1 MPMHKQLHQGKVIVV
16 HAPNLPA
23 SCKHRQSLELQAK
36 NSPSISVELS
46 RTNTTAS
53 CNPSQRRRQQRSSL
67 HRQESWFRHSMPPA
81 INRDFESL
89 EHLQTQETSN
99 GLDEQLAASLSG
111 KLPVLSHT
119 SIHLNSANSN
129 LGFIDSDTPNTPITP
144 QSSSLAGT
152 LSSCQP
158 PAEPGGSRHRSS
170 RNRKDSRASIL
181 SNAARGIRM
190 TTSFLRRK
198 RKEYEDD
205 DEEPPN
211 FGSYDSTDDDKRI
224 ITLNGPQ
231 PTKYCNNRISTAK
244 YNVLTFIPSFLFEQ
258 FRRYSNIFFL
268 LIALLQQIPDVS
280 PTGRYT
286 TLVPLVF
293 ILSVSAIKEI
303 IEDVKRHRA
312 DNEINHRVI
321 ERLENGTWTTV
332 RWSELTVGDIIKV
345 VIDTFF
351 PADLILLSSS
361 EPQAMCFIETANLDG
376 ETNLKIRQ
384 GMPSTAKLLDTKDLT
399 QLQGRIE
406 CELPNRLL
414 YEFNGVLKEFGKP
427 AVPLGNDQVLQRGAM
442 LRNTPWIF
450 GVVIYSG
457 HETKL
462 MKNSTSAPLK
472 RSTVDKLTNTQI
484 LMLFMILISL
494 CITSGLCN
502 LFWTQKHSPTDW
514 YLGIGD
520 FKSLSLG
527 YNLLTFFILY
537 NNLIPISLQV
547 TLELVRFLQAIF
559 INYDIEMYHAESNMP
574 ASARTSNLNEELGL
588 IKYIFSD
595 KTGTL
600 TRNVMEFKKCSIAK
614 RIYQTERTPE
624 ESELVQ
630 NILRRHESSRDIEEF
645 LVLLSVCHTVIPEK
659 KEDGTIIYHAA
670 SPDERALVDGARRF
684 GYIFDTRTPE
694 YVEINALGKRM
705 RFEVLNV
712 LEFTSQRKRMSV
724 IVRTPEGKIK
734 LFTKGADSVIYE
746 RLSPRDQAYREA
758 TLQHLEEFASEG
770 LRTLC
775 LAVADIDPE
784 VYEEWTHT
792 HHKASIALQYR
803 ESKLEDSSNL
813 IETNLRL
820 LGATAI
826 EDKLQDGVPETID
839 ALLQAG
845 IYIWVLTGDKQETAI
860 NIGYS
865 CKLISNT
872 MDILILN
879 EGSLDATRDAV
890 LRHVGEFKSSSTK
903 DANVALVIDGK
914 SLKYA
919 LTCDLRG
926 DFQELCLMCRVVI
939 CCRVSPI
946 QKAEVVDMVTQS
958 TKAVTLAIGDGAN
971 DVAMI
976 QKASVGI
983 GISGVEGLQAA
994 CASDYSIAQ
1003 FRFLRRLILVHGA
1016 WNYARISKLILYSF
1030 YKNVCLYVIEL
1041 WFALYS
1047 GWSGQILFE
1056 RWTIGLYNVVFTAMP
1071 PFAIGL
1077 FEKFCTADTM
1087 LRYPLLYKP
1096 SQNAKLFNVRVFWI
1110 WIFNAL
1116 LHSVFLFWLP
1126 LFAFESESIWS
1137 DGKTSDY
1144 LLLGNMVYTYV
1155 IVTVCLKAG
1164 LITSSW
1170 TWLTHAAI
1178 WGSILLWFLFVLIY
1192 SHIWPS
1198 LSFASNFAGMD
1209 SQLLSTPVFWFA
1221 LVLVPIASLLIDVIC
1236 KLIHNTV
1243 FKTLTDAVREQEIQ
1257 RNDPSQ
1263 VMEESRSS
1271 FTETARLLRNVFTRR
1286 ANTRVE
1292 TELELS
1298 HGYAFSQEEGGAV
1311 PQSIVIRAY
1320 DTNLPK
1326 PEGN

>member
-1 MPMHKQLHQGKVIVV
+1 MPMHRQLHQGKVIVV
-16 HAPNLPA
+16 HAPNLPG

-312 DNEINHRVI
+312 DNEINHRLI

-414 YEFNGVLKEFGKP
+414 YEFNGVLKEFGRP
-427 AVPLGNDQVLQRGAM
+427 PVPLGNDQVLQRGAM
-442 LRNTPWIF
+442 LRNTAWIF

-1221 LVLVPIASLLIDVIC
+1221 LILVPIASLLIDVIC

-1271 FTETARLLRNVFTRR
+1271 TMYALGSIIRY
-1286 ANTRVE
+1286 
-1292 TELELS
+1292 
-1298 HGYAFSQEEGGAV
+1298 GYAFSQEEGGAV

>member
-1 MPMHKQLHQGKVIVV
+1 MTDPNRNNSPNSNPNPNPNPTNINGNHKSTNGSSQTE
-16 HAPNLPA
+16 PA
-23 SCKHRQSLELQAK
+23 SCSTSVNPAHNSGAGTGSGSNRFQLPPAWATVPEKFQSW
-36 NSPSISVELS
+36 
-46 RTNTTAS
+46 
-53 CNPSQRRRQQRSSL
+53 CQRRLRRL
-67 HRQESWFRHSMPPA
+67 RGEALRHTATTGP
-81 INRDFESL
+81 
-89 EHLQTQETSN
+89 TSF
-99 GLDEQLAASLSG
+99 A
-111 KLPVLSHT
+111 PH
-119 SIHLNSANSN
+119 
-129 LGFIDSDTPNTPITP
+129 
-144 QSSSLAGT
+144 AGT
-152 LSSCQP
+152 VNYVDSSGDSATDVDGRIAPRQLP
-158 PAEPGGSRHRSS
+158 KKP
-170 RNRKDSRASIL
+170 RKCKVCLEKIKRLIL
-181 SNAARGIRM
+181 EKVC
-190 TTSFLRRK
+190 RRK
-198 RKEYEDD
+198 PKCKDD

-1271 FTETARLLRNVFTRR
+1271 EIRFKHDLDKRSSAKREKARMRDYHSGQSIEFSGRR
-1286 ANTRVE
+1286 LRVE
-1292 TELELS
+1292 HLDFDEDLEAMNQQREYHRRRHRWQGSEIL
-1298 HGYAFSQEEGGAV
+1298 HM
-1311 PQSIVIRAY
+1311 
-1320 DTNLPK
+1320 
-1326 PEGN
+1326 

>member
-1 MPMHKQLHQGKVIVV
+1 MTDPNRNYNPNRDPNPNNTNGNHKSRNG
-16 HAPNLPA
+16 APQAESA
-23 SCKHRQSLELQAK
+23 SCSTRVNPAYDSGSGSGSGRRFQLPPAWATMPEKFQLWCQDCLRRLRGEALRHTATTRPTSFA
-36 NSPSISVELS
+36 PDAG
-46 RTNTTAS
+46 TNTGETDEHAVHYVENSSESITEADGATA
-53 CNPSQRRRQQRSSL
+53 PR
-67 HRQESWFRHSMPPA
+67 P
-81 INRDFESL
+81 
-89 EHLQTQETSN
+89 
-99 GLDEQLAASLSG
+99 
-111 KLPVLSHT
+111 LPKRE
-119 SIHLNSANSN
+119 
-129 LGFIDSDTPNTPITP
+129 GEK
-144 QSSSLAGT
+144 
-152 LSSCQP
+152 C
-158 PAEPGGSRHRSS
+158 EW
-170 RNRKDSRASIL
+170 L
-181 SNAARGIRM
+181 SNVKSHIVEKI
-190 TTSFLRRK
+190 FKRK
-198 RKEYEDD
+198 RKCKDD

-211 FGSYDSTDDDKRI
+211 FGSYASTDDEKRI
-224 ITLNGPQ
+224 IVLNGSQ

-312 DNEINHRVI
+312 DNEINHRLI
-321 ERLENGTWTTV
+321 ERLENGAWTTV

-361 EPQAMCFIETANLDG
+361 EPQGMCFIETANLDG

-384 GMPSTAKLLDTKDLT
+384 GMTSTAKLLDTKDLT
-399 QLQGRIE
+399 QLQGKIE

-414 YEFNGVLKEFGKP
+414 YEFNGVLKEYGKP
-427 AVPLGNDQVLQRGAM
+427 LVPLGNDQVLQRGAM
-442 LRNTPWIF
+442 LRNTAWIF

-484 LMLFMILISL
+484 LMLFMILITL

-502 LFWTQKHSPTDW
+502 LFWTQKHSITDW

-520 FKSLSLG
+520 FVSLSLG

-559 INYDIEMYHAESNMP
+559 INYDIEMYHEESNMP

-614 RIYQTERTPE
+614 RIYQTEHTPE
-624 ESELVQ
+624 QSELVQ
-630 NILRRHESSRDIEEF
+630 NILRKHESSRDIEEF

-659 KEDGTIIYHAA
+659 KEDGSIIYHAA
-670 SPDERALVDGARRF
+670 SPDERALVDGARKF

-694 YVEINALGKRM
+694 YVEINALGKRL
-705 RFEVLNV
+705 RYEVLNV
-712 LEFTSQRKRMSV
+712 LEFTSSRKRMSI
-724 IVRTPEGKIK
+724 IVRTPGGRIK

-746 RLSPRDQAYREA
+746 RLSPRDQSYRES

-775 LAVADIDPE
+775 LAVADIDDE
-784 VYEEWTHT
+784 VYEEWTQT

-803 ESKLEDSSNL
+803 ESKLEDSCNL

-826 EDKLQDGVPETID
+826 EDKLQEGVPETIA
-839 ALLQAG
+839 ALLEAG

-865 CKLISNT
+865 CKLISHN

-890 LRHVGEFKSSSTK
+890 LRHVDEFKTTSTK

-914 SLKYA
+914 TLKYA

-926 DFQELCLMCRVVI
+926 DFQELCLVCRVVI

-1077 FEKFCTADTM
+1077 FEKFCTAETM
-1087 LRYPLLYKP
+1087 LKYPLLYKP

-1126 LFAFESESIWS
+1126 LCAFETEAIWS

-1144 LLLGNMVYTYV
+1144 LMLGNMVYTYV

-1178 WGSILLWFLFVLIY
+1178 WGSILLWFLFVVIY

-1198 LSFASNFAGMD
+1198 LNFASNFAGMD
-1209 SQLLSTPVFWFA
+1209 SQLLSTPVFWLA
-1221 LVLVPIASLLIDVIC
+1221 LILVPITSLLIDVIC

-1243 FKTLTDAVREQEIQ
+1243 FKTLTDAVRESEIQ

-1271 FTETARLLRNVFTRR
+1271 EYRFKHDLDQRSSTKRQQSQARYFNSRQSVEFSARHL
-1286 ANTRVE
+1286 RVE
-1292 TELELS
+1292 HLDFDEDLDSRDQQREFYRRRQRWQGSEIL
-1298 HGYAFSQEEGGAV
+1298 HM
-1311 PQSIVIRAY
+1311 
-1320 DTNLPK
+1320 
-1326 PEGN
+1326 

>member
-1 MPMHKQLHQGKVIVV
+1 MPTHKQLHQGKIVVV

-23 SCKHRQSLELQAK
+23 SCKYRQSLELQAK

-53 CNPSQRRRQQRSSL
+53 CNPSQRRRQQRASL

-312 DNEINHRVI
+312 DNEINHRLI

-361 EPQAMCFIETANLDG
+361 EPQGMCFIETANLDG

-399 QLQGRIE
+399 QLQGKIE

-414 YEFNGVLKEFGKP
+414 YEFNGVLKEFGRP

-442 LRNTPWIF
+442 LRNTAWIF

-914 SLKYA
+914 TLKYA

-1126 LFAFESESIWS
+1126 LCAFESESIWS

-1178 WGSILLWFLFVLIY
+1178 WGSILLWFLFVVIY

-1236 KLIHNTV
+1236 KLVHNTV

-1271 FTETARLLRNVFTRR
+1271 WLCIFARGRRCCTAIYCHT
-1286 ANTRVE
+1286 
-1292 TELELS
+1292 
-1298 HGYAFSQEEGGAV
+1298 G
-1311 PQSIVIRAY
+1311 I
-1320 DTNLPK
+1320 
-1326 PEGN
+1326 

>member
-1 MPMHKQLHQGKVIVV
+1 MPTHKQLHQGKIVVV

-23 SCKHRQSLELQAK
+23 SCKYRQSLELQAK

-53 CNPSQRRRQQRSSL
+53 CNPSQRRRQQRASL

-312 DNEINHRVI
+312 DNEINHRLI

-361 EPQAMCFIETANLDG
+361 EPQGMCFIETANLDG

-399 QLQGRIE
+399 QLQGKIE

-414 YEFNGVLKEFGKP
+414 YEFNGVLKEFGRP

-442 LRNTPWIF
+442 LRNTAWIF

-914 SLKYA
+914 TLKYA

-1126 LFAFESESIWS
+1126 LCAFESESIWS

-1178 WGSILLWFLFVLIY
+1178 WGSILLWFLFVVIY

-1236 KLIHNTV
+1236 KLVHNTV

>member
-1 MPMHKQLHQGKVIVV
+1 MTDPNRNNTNGNNKPKGSHTRSPQTVGDPSSANINAPGTGFVFQNPRALAAVPAQLRLWCKDCLRRLRGEALRHTATTGPTSL
-16 HAPNLPA
+16 APDVGTNTRRPGEESSDA
-23 SCKHRQSLELQAK
+23 SSAGTTQVDGSIAPQRLQA
-36 NSPSISVELS
+36 E
-46 RTNTTAS
+46 RTDPKAQ
-53 CNPSQRRRQQRSSL
+53 P
-67 HRQESWFRHSMPPA
+67 SWF
-81 INRDFESL
+81 
-89 EHLQTQETSN
+89 SN
-99 GLDEQLAASLSG
+99 TRRKFMERTGL
-111 KLPVLSHT
+111 
-119 SIHLNSANSN
+119 
-129 LGFIDSDTPNTPITP
+129 
-144 QSSSLAGT
+144 
-152 LSSCQP
+152 
-158 PAEPGGSRHRSS
+158 
-170 RNRKDSRASIL
+170 
-181 SNAARGIRM
+181 
-190 TTSFLRRK
+190 RK
-198 RKEYEDD
+198 RKCEDD
-205 DEEPPN
+205 DDEIPHFNGYESN
-211 FGSYDSTDDDKRI
+211 DAEKRVI
-224 ITLNGPQ
+224 SLNAPQ

-286 TLVPLVF
+286 TLVPLLF

-303 IEDVKRHRA
+303 IEDLKRHRA
-312 DNEINHRVI
+312 DNEINHRLI
-321 ERLENGTWTTV
+321 ERLENDTWTTV

-384 GMPSTAKLLDTKDLT
+384 GLPSTAKLLETKDLL
-399 QLQGRIE
+399 QLEGKLE

-414 YEFNGVLKEFGKP
+414 YEFNGVLKEYGKP
-427 AVPLGNDQVLQRGAM
+427 ACSLGSDQVLQRGAM
-442 LRNTPWIF
+442 LRNTAWIF
-450 GVVIYSG
+450 GIVVYSG

-502 LFWTQKHSPTDW
+502 LFWTQKHSQTDW
-514 YLGIGD
+514 YLAIGD
-520 FKSLSLG
+520 FKSMSLG

-559 INYDIEMYHAESNMP
+559 INYDIEMYHEESNMP

-600 TRNVMEFKKCSIAK
+600 TRNVMAFKKCSIAK
-614 RIYQTERTPE
+614 RIYEPERTPE
-624 ESELVQ
+624 ESDLVQ
-630 NILRRHESSRDIEEF
+630 NILRRQESSKDIEDF

-670 SPDERALVDGARRF
+670 SPDERALVDGARKF
-684 GYIFDTRTPE
+684 GYIFDTRTPD

-705 RFEVLNV
+705 RFQVLNV
-712 LEFTSQRKRMSV
+712 LEFTSTRKRMSV

-746 RLSPRDQAYREA
+746 RLSPRDQSYRET

-775 LAVADIDPE
+775 LAVADIDEE
-784 VYEEWTHT
+784 VYREWSQT

-803 ESKLEDSSNL
+803 VSKLEDAANL

-826 EDKLQDGVPETID
+826 EDKLQDGVPETIS
-839 ALLQAG
+839 ALLEAG

-865 CKLISNT
+865 CKLITHT
-872 MDILILN
+872 MDIIILN
-879 EGSLDATRDAV
+879 EGSLDATRDV
-890 LRHVGEFKSSSTK
+890 ILRHIGEFKSSSVK

-914 SLKYA
+914 TLKYA

-926 DFQELCLMCRVVI
+926 DFQELCLICRVVI

-946 QKAEVVDMVTQS
+946 QKAEVVEMVTQS

-983 GISGVEGLQAA
+983 GISGVEGLQAS

-1003 FRFLRRLILVHGA
+1003 FRYLRRLILVHGA

-1087 LRYPLLYKP
+1087 LKYPLLYKP

-1126 LFAFESESIWS
+1126 LFAFQEEAIWG

-1178 WGSILLWFLFVLIY
+1178 WGSILLWFVFVLIY
-1192 SHIWPS
+1192 SHIWPG

-1209 SQLLSTPVFWFA
+1209 SQLLSTPVFWFG

-1243 FKTLTDAVREQEIQ
+1243 FKSLTEAVRESEIQ
-1257 RNDPSQ
+1257 RHDPSQ

-1271 FTETARLLRNVFTRR
+1271 EFRFKHGRMESMLSRRRTPGRRSINDRNSHTSARHL
-1286 ANTRVE
+1286 RVE
-1292 TELELS
+1292 NWDIDDDELDTQEQQRQYNRRS
-1298 HGYAFSQEEGGAV
+1298 HRLAGGSHHV
-1311 PQSIVIRAY
+1311 DSVGSG
-1320 DTNLPK
+1320 TLHM
-1326 PEGN
+1326 

>member
-1 MPMHKQLHQGKVIVV
+1 MPMHRQLHQGKVIVV
-16 HAPNLPA
+16 HAPNLPG

-312 DNEINHRVI
+312 DNEINHRLI

-414 YEFNGVLKEFGKP
+414 YEFNGVLKEFGRP
-427 AVPLGNDQVLQRGAM
+427 PVPLGNDQVLQRGAM
-442 LRNTPWIF
+442 LRNTAWIF

-1221 LVLVPIASLLIDVIC
+1221 LILVPIASLLIDVIC

>member
-1 MPMHKQLHQGKVIVV
+1 MG
-16 HAPNLPA
+16 
-23 SCKHRQSLELQAK
+23 
-36 NSPSISVELS
+36 
-46 RTNTTAS
+46 
-53 CNPSQRRRQQRSSL
+53 SQRRRQQQRAAQ

-81 INRDFESL
+81 VNRDFESL
-89 EHLQTQETSN
+89 EHLRPESTN
-99 GLDEQLAASLSG
+99 GLDEQLAASVSNSNSNSATLCGSR
-111 KLPVLSHT
+111 

-129 LGFIDSDTPNTPITP
+129 LGFIDSDTPNTPVTP
-144 QSSSLAGT
+144 TRSTSTSMQQQAQALGPSVSNSVTGSVLADAT
-152 LSSCQP
+152 RRLS
-158 PAEPGGSRHRSS
+158 RKS
-170 RNRKDSRASIL
+170 RNRKDSRGSIL
-181 SNAARGIRM
+181 SSRSRASTLASRGLRM
-190 TTSFLRRK
+190 TASFLRRK
-198 RKEYEDD
+198 RAEYEDD
-205 DEEPPN
+205 EE
-211 FGSYDSTDDDKRI
+211 FTSSAGYDGGDDGERRVI
-224 ITLNGPQ
+224 ALNSPQ
-231 PTKYCNNRISTAK
+231 PVKYCNNRITTAK
-244 YNVLTFIPSFLFEQ
+244 YNVISFLPSFLFEQ
-258 FRRYSNIFFL
+258 FRRYSNCFFL
-268 LIALLQQIPDVS
+268 LIALLQQIPEVS

-286 TLVPLVF
+286 TLVPLIF

-303 IEDVKRHRA
+303 IEDIKRHRA
-312 DNEINHRVI
+312 DNEINHRLI
-321 ERLENGTWTTV
+321 DRLENGTWKTV

-345 VIDTFF
+345 TIDSFF

-384 GMPSTAKLLDTKDLT
+384 GVPATAKMLETKDLA

-406 CELPNRLL
+406 CELPNRHL
-414 YEFNGVLKEFGKP
+414 YEFNGVLKEYDKQP
-427 AVPLGNDQVLQRGAM
+427 VSLGSDQVLQRGAM
-442 LRNTPWIF
+442 LRNTSWIF
-450 GVVIYSG
+450 GIVVYSG

-472 RSTVDKLTNTQI
+472 RSTVDRLTNTQI

-494 CITSGLCN
+494 CITSGMCN
-502 LFWTQKHSPTDW
+502 LIWTRDHAETDW
-514 YLGIGD
+514 YLGLFDD
-520 FKSLSLG
+520 FKGKNLG

-559 INYDIEMYHAESNMP
+559 INYDIEMYHEESNMP
-574 ASARTSNLNEELGL
+574 AMARTSNLNEELGMV
-588 IKYIFSD
+588 KYIFSD

-600 TRNVMEFKKCSIAK
+600 TRNVMIFKKCSIANHVYK
-614 RIYQTERTPE
+614 PERTPT
-624 ESELVQ
+624 ESQLVQ
-630 NILRRHESSRDIEEF
+630 NILSRHETAKDIEEF
-645 LVLLSVCHTVIPEK
+645 LELLAVCHTVIPER

-670 SPDERALVDGARRF
+670 SPDERALVDGARTF

-694 YVEINALGKRM
+694 YVEINALGER
-705 RFEVLNV
+705 RRYEVLNV
-712 LEFTSQRKRMSV
+712 LEFTSTRKRMSV
-724 IVRTPEGKIK
+724 IVRTPEGRIK
-734 LFTKGADSVIYE
+734 LFCKGADTVIYE
-746 RLSPRDQAYREA
+746 RLSARDHAYRDA

-775 LAVADIDPE
+775 LATADIPAD
-784 VYEEWTHT
+784 VYAEWQETYFRAAT
-792 HHKASIALQYR
+792 ALQYR
-803 ESKLEDSSNL
+803 ERKVEDAANL
-813 IETNLRL
+813 IEINLRL

-826 EDKLQDGVPETID
+826 EDRLQDGVPETIA
-839 ALLQAG
+839 ALLDAG

-865 CKLISNT
+865 CKLISHS

-879 EGSLDATRDAV
+879 EESLDATRDV
-890 LRHVGEFKSSSTK
+890 IHRHYGEFKDSTAK

-914 SLKYA
+914 TLKYA
-919 LTCDLRG
+919 LSCDLRG
-926 DFQELCLMCRVVI
+926 DFQELCLICRVVI
-939 CCRVSPI
+939 CCRVSPM
-946 QKAEVVDMVTQS
+946 QKAEVVELVTQH

-976 QKASVGI
+976 QKANVGI

-1003 FRFLRRLILVHGA
+1003 FRYLQRLLLVHGA

-1056 RWTIGLYNVVFTAMP
+1056 RWTIGLYNVVFTALP
-1071 PFAIGL
+1071 PFAMGL
-1077 FEKFCTADTM
+1077 FEKFCTAETM
-1087 LRYPLLYKP
+1087 LKYPLLYKP
-1096 SQNAKLFNVRVFWI
+1096 SQNAKLFNVKVFWI

-1126 LFAFESESIWS
+1126 MCAYKFETIWS

-1144 LLLGNMVYTYV
+1144 LMLGNMVYTYV
-1155 IVTVCLKAG
+1155 VVTVCLKAG

-1170 TWLTHAAI
+1170 TWLTHMSI
-1178 WGSILLWFLFVLIY
+1178 WGSIVLWFIFLIIY
-1192 SHIWPS
+1192 SRFWPT
-1198 LSFASNFAGMD
+1198 LNFASNFAGMD
-1209 SQLLSTPVFWFA
+1209 IQLLSTPVFW
-1221 LVLVPIASLLIDVIC
+1221 LGLLLVPITTLLIDVIC

-1243 FKTLTDAVREQEIQ
+1243 FKTLTEAVRETEIQ
-1257 RNDPSQ
+1257 RSDPAQ
-1263 VMEESRSS
+1263 VMNESRSS

-1292 TELELS
+1292 TEIELS